1 MYPSGTA
8 FTMTATGIA
17 VVAATAAVFVETA
30 MISEGVDAE
39 TGTATAL
46 GLRE

>member
-17 VVAATAAVFVETA
+17 VVAAAIFVETA
-30 MISEGVDAE
+30 MTSEVDAE

>member
-8 FTMTATGIA
+8 CTMTATGIA
-17 VVAATAAVFVETA
+17 VVAAAVFVETA
-30 MISEGVDAE
+30 MTSEGVDAE